1 MKALGMRLAAR
12 VDRLAV
18 RERLFLFVALM
29 AIVVA
34 LTDFLVLEPT
44 RQRHRALTQQFDVQ
58 AQELQRLREELGG
71 LAKETEALRPLS
83 DALAQVEAQIA
94 GIERARQAQNG
105 ASTDTSLTQVLGHF
119 LRQQP
124 GLSLVR
130 TATLDDGEA
139 GAPPARPAPATDRHG
154 VELIVAGPYHELARY
169 VRTLE
174 SAMPRLRWGPLHI
187 DATRQPP
194 EMRLQVYLWGQH
206 P

>member
-1 MKALGMRLAAR
+1 MKALGVRLAAR
-12 VDRLAV
+12 IDRLAV
-18 RERLFLFVALM
+18 RERLFLFVAVM
-29 AIVVA
+29 AILVA
-34 LTDFLVLEPT
+34 LADFLLLEPT
-44 RQRHRALTQQFDVQ
+44 RKRHQALTQQFDVQ
-58 AQELQRLREELGG
+58 AQELLRLREELGG

-94 GIERARQAQNG
+94 DIERARGLQND
-105 ASTDTSLTQVLGHF
+105 ASAGPSLTQVLGHF

-130 TATLDDGEA
+130 TATLHDGEA
-139 GAPPARPAPATDRHG
+139 GQAPARPAAAADRRG
-154 VELIVAGPYHELARY
+154 VELVVAGPYHELTRY

-174 SAMPRLRWGPLHI
+174 SGMPPLRWGPLQI

-194 EMRLQVYLWGQH
+194 EMRLQVYLWSQH